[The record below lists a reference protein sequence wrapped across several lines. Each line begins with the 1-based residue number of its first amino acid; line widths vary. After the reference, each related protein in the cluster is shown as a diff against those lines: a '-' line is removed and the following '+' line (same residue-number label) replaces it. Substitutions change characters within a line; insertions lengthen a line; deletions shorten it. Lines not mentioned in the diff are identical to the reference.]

1 MKKLLCSLLAVLMVL
16 SLAGCGKGSP
26 KQAANDFMSAIKKND
41 EKLLD
46 KIYIGEAGENSV
58 LGELI
63 QIIDET
69 ESLGEIG
76 KTLKKYMLEFKYK
89 VVEVE
94 QDGDEAEA
102 RIQITTEN
110 WAKVLPDLAILI
122 PAKMISMSLDGKS
135 EKAIQKELKKLV
147 DEKRKN
153 TDDVDFYVDLP
164 LILDDGKWKVDL
176 SEQADALLHAITGGW
191 Y

>member
-1 MKKLLCSLLAVLMVL
+1 
-16 SLAGCGKGSP
+16 
-26 KQAANDFMSAIKKND
+26 
-41 EKLLD
+41 
-46 KIYIGEAGENSV
+46 
-58 LGELI
+58 
-63 QIIDET
+63 
-69 ESLGEIG
+69 
-76 KTLKKYMLEFKYK
+76 
-89 VVEVE
+89 
-94 QDGDEAEA
+94 
-102 RIQITTEN
+102 
-110 WAKVLPDLAILI
+110 
-122 PAKMISMSLDGKS
+122 MISMSLDGKS